1 MKYKVYASTPEYAFK
16 RWREFVDE
24 MQLVNYKLVLLK
36 VKRKDCHNIFIFSYK
51 QKKIKPVQ
59 VVIDIN
65 GKARG
70 ITTLRSYTIGFF
82 NGLFIGLIVG
92 FIFLFILETRG

>member
-1 MKYKVYASTPEYAFK
+1 MKHIIVYATKQVLAFNEWK
-16 RWREFVDE
+16 EFVDK
-24 MQLVNYKLVLLK
+24 MQSENLKITLLK
-36 VKRKDCHNIFIFSYK
+36 VERDGSEYIFIYK

-65 GKARG
+65 GKVRD

-82 NGLFIGLIVG
+82 NGFFIGFLLGLCFLIG
-92 FIFLFILETRG
+92 IK